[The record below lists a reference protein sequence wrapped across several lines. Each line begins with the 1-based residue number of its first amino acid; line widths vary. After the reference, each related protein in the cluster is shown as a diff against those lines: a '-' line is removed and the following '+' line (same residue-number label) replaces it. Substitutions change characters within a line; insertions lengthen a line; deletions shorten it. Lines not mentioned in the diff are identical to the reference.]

1 MKKCNNCDKFFSAAS
16 HFCADCGSLLVDITV
31 CPNCGK
37 EIENEE
43 AAFCSGC
50 GAKID
55 SITEV
60 NKTNIKDTIQTSVD
74 KLKDNEFVKSVRND
88 FQNSQSVGIIK
99 DKVKDATQN
108 VKNTAAKMPYYKK
121 KKIAIFAGIAAIIII
136 LLLIVTSIHTCDEC
150 DKTYLGKKHEVTFWG
165 ETENLCKDCYNDF
178 YGYFN

>member
-121 KKIAIFAGIAAIIII
+121 KKIAIFAGIAAIIMKQGR
-136 LLLIVTSIHTCDEC
+136 L
-150 DKTYLGKKHEVTFWG
+150 
-165 ETENLCKDCYNDF
+165 
-178 YGYFN
+178 

>member
-88 FQNSQSVGIIK
+88 FQNSQSASSKTRVRRQHRMLKTRLQKCLI
-99 DKVKDATQN
+99 T
-108 VKNTAAKMPYYKK
+108 KK
-121 KKIAIFAGIAAIIII
+121 RK
-136 LLLIVTSIHTCDEC
+136 
-150 DKTYLGKKHEVTFWG
+150 
-165 ETENLCKDCYNDF
+165 
-178 YGYFN
+178 

>member
-99 DKVKDATQN
+99 DKVKD
-108 VKNTAAKMPYYKK
+108 
-121 KKIAIFAGIAAIIII
+121 
-136 LLLIVTSIHTCDEC
+136 EC